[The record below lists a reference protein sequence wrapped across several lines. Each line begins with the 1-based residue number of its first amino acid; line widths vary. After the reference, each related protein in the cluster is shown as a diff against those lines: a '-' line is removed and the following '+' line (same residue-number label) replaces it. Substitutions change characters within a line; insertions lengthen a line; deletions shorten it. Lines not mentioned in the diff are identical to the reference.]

1 VLIAKTA
8 GLGRRI
14 RRFGAVTGMLS
25 KPLRFS
31 LRIVGKTPRGI
42 DESSRRD
49 FT

>member
-1 VLIAKTA
+1 MAIAA
-8 GLGRRI
+8 GRGRQI